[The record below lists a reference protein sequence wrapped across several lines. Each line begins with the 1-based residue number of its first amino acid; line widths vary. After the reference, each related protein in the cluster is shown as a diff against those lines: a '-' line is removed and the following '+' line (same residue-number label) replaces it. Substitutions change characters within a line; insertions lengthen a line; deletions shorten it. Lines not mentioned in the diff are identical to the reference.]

1 MKFEESLESGMFAD
15 LDRLARLL
23 GVDKI
28 EFIRERSFED
38 PLNTISK
45 IIVHRNA
52 FSRTLMLTSK
62 AFDIDEDIIL
72 QQIRNI
78 TKSLISEDMF
88 ASGPISASTASI
100 ATPGIVLEPRDEI
113 CELLKK
119 ICIDWEVYYS
129 EDNKFLIVESDRGKF
144 KVNNDNFINLLIQT
158 KVFEE
163 LD

>member
-1 MKFEESLESGMFAD
+1 MKFEESLKSGIFAD

-23 GVDKI
+23 GVDRI

-38 PLNTISK
+38 PLNTTCK
-45 IIVHRNA
+45 IIAHKDK
-52 FSRTLMLTSK
+52 FSKALMITSK
-62 AFDIDEDIIL
+62 AFDVDEDIIL
-72 QQIRNI
+72 QQIRNL
-78 TKSLISEDMF
+78 TKSLISE
-88 ASGPISASTASI
+88 SLYASTIIPSAGSI
-100 ATPGIVLEPRDEI
+100 TPDTVLEPRDEI
-113 CELLKK
+113 RELLKK
-119 ICIDWEVYYS
+119 ICIDWKVYYS